1 MVSGSQT
8 YPPAAVFAYFWPG
21 AGLVTGFPCGSVGTQ
36 AGSAGVANGL
46 TADGLPLSPTVFTP
60 ATNPTSSGFDGP
72 RLDAPDDAPSYP
84 VPASDG
90 RGWKYCGS
98 GFPLL
103 SVNSCPSSAEPASL
117 PSR

>member
-1 MVSGSQT
+1 V
-8 YPPAAVFAYFWPG
+8 
-21 AGLVTGFPCGSVGTQ
+21 
-36 AGSAGVANGL
+36 VANGL
-46 TADGLPLSPTVFTP
+46 AADGCPFKPTVLTP
-60 ATNPTSSGFDGP
+60 ATNPMSSGFDGP

-90 RGWKYCGS
+90 RGWKYWGS

-103 SVNSCPSSAEPASL
+103 PVNSCPSSAEPTSL